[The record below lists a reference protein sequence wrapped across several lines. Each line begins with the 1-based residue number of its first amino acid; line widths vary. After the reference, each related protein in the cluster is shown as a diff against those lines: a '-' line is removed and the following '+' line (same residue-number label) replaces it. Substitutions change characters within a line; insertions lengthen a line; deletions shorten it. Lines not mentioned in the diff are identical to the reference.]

1 MSHKKTK
8 YPVGGTR
15 SVYGDTDWYL
25 VALVLY
31 KLVLLGIRWYMVSI
45 GLVCLYILKKV
56 DVWSGGTDS

>member
-25 VALVLY
+25 VALVVY
-31 KLVLLGIRWYMVSI
+31 KLVLLGISI

-56 DVWSGGTDS
+56 DLWSGGTNP